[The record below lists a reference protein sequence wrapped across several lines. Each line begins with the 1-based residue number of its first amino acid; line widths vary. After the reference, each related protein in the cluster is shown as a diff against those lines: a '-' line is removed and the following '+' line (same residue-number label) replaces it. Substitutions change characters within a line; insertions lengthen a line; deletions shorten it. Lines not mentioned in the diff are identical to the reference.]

1 MVISTFSV
9 QYTHFHS
16 QKKPLLYRARR
27 VCSINDA
34 FKEQIKNIKEPVCIT
49 FYWTQTSTKQKTLNS
64 NINKTKEQT
73 VDAHKKIWLNLLYVG
88 DKGDQ

>member
-49 FYWTQTSTKQKTLNS
+49 FY
-64 NINKTKEQT
+64 
-73 VDAHKKIWLNLLYVG
+73 
-88 DKGDQ
+88 